1 MDGCTGPAMSALVKT
16 NPPRT
21 ASNRQAS
28 IIQCA
33 FVAIEFVK
41 APANL
46 IRVDR
51 ELRRISG
58 IKRLE
63 DTTFGGGHVW
73 SVLSDNVDAIPQREP
88 LAGICVGHGD
98 PTFRLGTA
106 GAWMSRRLG
115 SASSCRSRST
125 HLIPYSAASR
135 RDLNKIRLNS
145 PGILLVPIGVSS
157 ALR

>member
-88 LAGICVGHGD
+88 LAGIRGNRCIE
-98 PTFRLGTA
+98 
-106 GAWMSRRLG
+106 RR
-115 SASSCRSRST
+115 
-125 HLIPYSAASR
+125 
-135 RDLNKIRLNS
+135 
-145 PGILLVPIGVSS
+145 VPDGNT
-157 ALR
+157 R

>member
-1 MDGCTGPAMSALVKT
+1 VRISVQADEGDEVSISADFISVE
-16 NPPRT
+16 
-21 ASNRQAS
+21 QATVTLEIENTSYDSQPELESVTLS
-28 IIQCA
+28 IDKA
-33 FVAIEFVK
+33 RELAKALLSVVNAIEFVK

-106 GAWMSRRLG
+106 GAWG
-115 SASSCRSRST
+115 CRVDWGRPVRAGADQRT
-125 HLIPYSAASR
+125 
-135 RDLNKIRLNS
+135 
-145 PGILLVPIGVSS
+145 
-157 ALR
+157 

>member
-106 GAWMSRRLG
+106 GAWG
-115 SASSCRSRST
+115 CRVDWGRPVRAGADQRT
-125 HLIPYSAASR
+125 
-135 RDLNKIRLNS
+135 
-145 PGILLVPIGVSS
+145 
-157 ALR
+157 